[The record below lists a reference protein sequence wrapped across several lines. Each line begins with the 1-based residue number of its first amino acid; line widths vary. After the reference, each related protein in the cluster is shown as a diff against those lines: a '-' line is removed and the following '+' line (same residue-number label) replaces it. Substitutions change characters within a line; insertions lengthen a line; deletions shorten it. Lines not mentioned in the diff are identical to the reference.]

1 MNGELQGATALSL
14 IVAACSPAAD
24 EAADTTE
31 AVAATSAPT
40 EAAATTTTPEE
51 AATTT
56 TPEEEVAGEVAAG
69 ESSLG
74 TMLVT
79 EEGLTLYFFDMDE
92 DGVSACYDDCEDN
105 WPVVV
110 T

>member
-1 MNGELQGATALSL
+1 MNGELQGAIALSL

-51 AATTT
+51 
-56 TPEEEVAGEVAAG
+56 EVAGEVAAG

-79 EEGLTLYFFDMDE
+79 EEGLTLYFFDVDE

-105 WPVVV
+105 WTVVV